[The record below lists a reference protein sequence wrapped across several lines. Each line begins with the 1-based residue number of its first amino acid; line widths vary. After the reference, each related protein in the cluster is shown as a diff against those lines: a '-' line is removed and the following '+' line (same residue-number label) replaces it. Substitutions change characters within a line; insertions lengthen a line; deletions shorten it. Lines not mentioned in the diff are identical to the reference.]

1 MPSKAAG
8 PIVLLAEDNPAM
20 RALIRSLVE
29 GVGATVHECADGA
42 SAVAL
47 YDRVHPDWVLMDI
60 EMGSLDG
67 IAATRAIRRSDPGAH
82 VIIVT
87 EHGEAQYQAAASA
100 AGATAFVLKDD
111 LLELPRIL
119 TARPPVTAA
128 EGDASP

>member
-1 MPSKAAG
+1 
-8 PIVLLAEDNPAM
+8 M

-29 GVGATVHECADGA
+29 GVSAAVHECADGA

-60 EMGSLDG
+60 EMGGLDG

-87 EHGEAQYQAAASA
+87 EHGEAQYQEAASA
-100 AGATAFVLKDD
+100 AGATAFVLKDN
-111 LLELPRIL
+111 LLELPGML
-119 TARPPVTAA
+119 TARRPAAA
-128 EGDASP
+128 EGDGPS